1 MKSTATR
8 SPAGVS
14 TRTTIAGGGAL
25 VAASLVGTTLAWS
38 ELPAEMVISWDAS
51 GSADGTA
58 SRPVAALLIPAIA
71 TALLGVFELIPRI
84 DPLGPNFEQ
93 FRGYYNGF
101 VLLMVAF
108 LAAVHGVVLAS
119 NLGYEFA
126 ITPFLLGFVGIIF
139 VYSSLLL
146 RVAEPNWFVGIRT
159 PWTLSSDEV
168 WRRTHRLTSV
178 LMAAVGVAVVFISVL
193 DLFVT
198 VGEVQVLVLAG
209 GSFLIAG
216 VSVVY
221 SYYLYT
227 KLGRPDDTPRTQ

>member
-1 MKSTATR
+1 MSGEATH
-8 SPAGVS
+8 SPGGVS

-25 VAASLVGTTLAWS
+25 LAAALLGTAVSWP
-38 ELPAEMVISWDAS
+38 ELPGEMIISWDAS
-51 GSADGTA
+51 GSANGTA
-58 SRPVAALLIPAIA
+58 ARPVATLLIPALA
-71 TALLGVFELIPRI
+71 TVLLGVFQLIPRI
-84 DPLGPNFEQ
+84 DPLGANFEQ

-101 VLLMVAF
+101 VLLLVAF
-108 LAAVHGVVLAS
+108 LVAVHGAVLAI

-126 ITPFLLGFVGIIF
+126 IRSVLLGFVGVVF

-178 LMAAVGVAVVFISVL
+178 LMAAVGVAVVSLSVL
-193 DLFVT
+193 DLFVA
-198 VGEVQVLVLAG
+198 VSEIQVLVLAG
-209 GSFLIAG
+209 GSFLMAG
-216 VSVVY
+216 LSVVY

-227 KLGRPDDTPRTQ
+227 KLGQPDDTPRTQ